1 MSRTRTQGRGRPLG
15 RPMRI
20 GISGLGRG
28 GRNVFRALYEDPD
41 FDIVAVVDPSPAEA
55 LEYLLRF
62 DTLLG
67 RFPDEVSLGDGEL
80 YVGGRRISFVTGDAA
95 DADGQG
101 PDWSG
106 LDLDAVVET
115 RSRVPHDEAA
125 LNRQI
130 ERGAGRILLC
140 TPPAGSPDVTI
151 VMGINDAALAPEH
164 RIVSNASGTAHCI
177 APILRIL
184 DRAFGVERVFLN
196 IVHAYTAE
204 QRLADVPAEEPRSGR
219 AAAENI
225 IPQETN
231 AAEVLAD
238 LLPEFDGRMS
248 ARALNVPVHN
258 GSLVDLVCWHRDP
271 VTERAINEVV
281 RTAASTDE
289 FRRTLEYEDDPIV
302 SSDILGTRSS
312 SVFDSDATMVSA
324 ERVSKTISW
333 FDNGWA
339 YALRAVD
346 LLHRFAEQSAEA
358 GR

>member
-1 MSRTRTQGRGRPLG
+1 MSRARTQGRGRPLG
-15 RPMRI
+15 RPMRV

-28 GRNVFRALYEDPD
+28 GRNVFRALYEDPG
-41 FDIVAVVDPSPAEA
+41 FDIVAVVDRSAPEA
-55 LEYLLRF
+55 LAYLLRF

-67 RFPDEVSLGDGEL
+67 RFPDEVSLGESEL
-80 YVGGRRISFVTGDAA
+80 YVGGRRIRFVTGD
-95 DADGQG
+95 DADLDGLG

-106 LDLDAVVET
+106 MDLDAVVET
-115 RSRVPHDEAA
+115 RSRVSHDHES
-125 LNRQI
+125 LSRQL

-140 TPPAGSPDVTI
+140 APPTGDPDATI
-151 VMGINDAALAPEH
+151 VVGINDADLVPEH

-177 APILRIL
+177 APVLRIL
-184 DRAFGVERVFLN
+184 DRAFGVERAFLN

-231 AAEVLAD
+231 AADVLTQ
-238 LLPEFDGRMS
+238 LLPELDGRLS

-258 GSLVDLVCWHRDP
+258 GSLVDLVCWHREAL
-271 VTERAINEVV
+271 TERAINEVV

-289 FRRTLEYEDDPIV
+289 FRHTLEYEDDPIV

-324 ERVSKTISW
+324 DRVSKTISW

-346 LLHRFAEQSAEA
+346 LLHRFAEQAAEA
-358 GR
+358 RR

>member
-1 MSRTRTQGRGRPLG
+1 MSRINLQGRGRPLG
-15 RPMRI
+15 RPLRV

-41 FDIVAVVDPSPAEA
+41 FDIVAVIDPSPPEA

-67 RFPDEVSLGDGEL
+67 RFPDEVALGDGEL
-80 YVGGRRISFVTGDAA
+80 YVGGQRIQFVTGDAA
-95 DADGQG
+95 DSDGQG

-106 LDLDAVVET
+106 MDLDAVVET
-115 RSRVPHDEAA
+115 RSRVTHSEEA
-125 LNRQI
+125 LRRQLDS
-130 ERGAGRILLC
+130 GANRILLC
-140 TPPAGSPDVTI
+140 APPEGEPDATI
-151 VMGINDAALAPEH
+151 VMGINDSDLKPEH

-177 APILRIL
+177 APVLRIL
-184 DRAFGVERVFLN
+184 DRAFGVERAFLN

-225 IPQETN
+225 IPQDTN
-231 AAEVLAD
+231 AADVLAE
-238 LLPEFDGRMS
+238 LLPELDGRMS

-258 GSLVDLVCWHRDP
+258 GSLVDLVCWHRES
-271 VTERAINEVV
+271 VSETAINQVV

-324 ERVSKTISW
+324 DRVSKTISW

-346 LLHRFAEQSAEA
+346 LLHRFAEQAAEES
-358 GR
+358 R

>member
-1 MSRTRTQGRGRPLG
+1 
-15 RPMRI
+15 MRI

-41 FDIVAVVDPSPAEA
+41 FDIVAVVDRSSPEA

-80 YVGGRRISFVTGDAA
+80 YVGGQRIRFVTGEAA
-95 DADGQG
+95 DVDGLG
-101 PDWSG
+101 PDWS
-106 LDLDAVVET
+106 DFELDAVVET
-115 RSRVPHDEAA
+115 RSRSPHDREA
-125 LNRQI
+125 LNRQLD
-130 ERGAGRILLC
+130 RGAGRLLLC
-140 TPPAGSPDVTI
+140 APPTGAPDATI
-151 VMGINDAALAPEH
+151 VVGINDEDLEPEH

-177 APILRIL
+177 APVLRIL
-184 DRAFGVERVFLN
+184 DRAFGVERAFLN

-231 AAEVLAD
+231 ATEVLEE
-238 LLPEFDGRMS
+238 LLPELAGRMS
-248 ARALNVPVHN
+248 ATALNVPVHN
-258 GSLVDLVCWHRDP
+258 GSLVDLVCWHREA
-271 VTERAINEVV
+271 VTVQAINEVV

-324 ERVSKTISW
+324 DRVSKTISW

-346 LLHRFAEQSAEA
+346 LLHRFAEQAAEA